1 MRIYENRVKICK
13 FISKENDDLPMHMM
27 HIMSE
32 NLDFYQ
38 TDSKK
43 MCATRIAP

>member
-27 HIMSE
+27 HIMSGKPQ
-32 NLDFYQ
+32 FV
-38 TDSKK
+38 SKF
-43 MCATRIAP
+43 CFIEHF